1 MTSQFVVRT
10 GRVVVGVALMLGASA
25 GISILQQSVTLAM
38 ENVYVAQVSA
48 QNLYEQGVEQAATER
63 YDAAV
68 ESFTQAIALEPS
80 FAQAYSA
87 RGRAY
92 VLAGDRRSA
101 FQDLEQSS
109 RLHMDQDQLEEALSD
124 MNLMIDLLEM
134 GIRQRGD
141 RLN

>member
-1 MTSQFVVRT
+1 MTHQFMVRT
-10 GRVVVGVALMLGASA
+10 GRVVAGVVLMLGASA
-25 GISILQQSVTLAM
+25 GSFILQQSATLAM
-38 ENVYVAQVSA
+38 ETITVAQASA
-48 QNLYEQGVEQAATER
+48 QNWYEQGVEQAATEQ

-68 ESFTQAIALEPS
+68 TSFTQAIALEPS

-109 RLHMDQDQLEEALSD
+109 RLHMDQDQLEEALTD

-134 GIRQRGD
+134 GMRQRGD